1 MDRIDKLTD
10 QMVIHQQNG
19 EFGLVKLLY
28 KEIKDL
34 SRSLDSDNEED
45 SIFWAKYLG
54 DKDHL

>member
-1 MDRIDKLTD
+1 
-10 QMVIHQQNG
+10 MVIHQQNG